1 MLFKKKLTEIHLHEV
16 SRKDWENVLDAL
28 FRNTIANS
36 VKGIGIICN
45 TSREHPGDGL
55 GIVQEE
61 LIYHIKQKRADEVRT
76 LLRKIDSNHFKKIF
90 ENYSDGNQKGL
101 DFYRIKNILKSE
113 IMVYPLMQGDEKYG
127 LLVFDYPIEDE
138 KTNKILNVIN
148 GVLKNPEIPSTL
160 PHETSEDE
168 KFVK

>member
-1 MLFKKKLTEIHLHEV
+1 MLFKKRSIEIHLHEV

-45 TSREHPGDGL
+45 TSRENPGDGE

-61 LIYHIKQKRADEVRT
+61 LIYHIKQKRNDEVKT
-76 LLRKIDSNHFKKIF
+76 KLKKIDFDHFKKIF
-90 ENYSDGNQKGL
+90 ENYTEGNQKGL
-101 DFYRIKNILKSE
+101 DFYRIKNILTNE
-113 IMVYPLMQGDEKYG
+113 IMVYLLMQRNEKYG

-138 KTNKILNVIN
+138 KTNKILKVIN
-148 GVLKNPEIPSTL
+148 GILKNQEIPST
-160 PHETSEDE
+160 PPPETSDDE
-168 KFVK
+168 

>member
-1 MLFKKKLTEIHLHEV
+1 MLFKKKSIEIHLHEV
-16 SRKDWENVLDAL
+16 SRRDWENVLDAL

-45 TSREHPGDGL
+45 TSREHNGDGE

-61 LIYHIKQKRADEVRT
+61 LIYHIKQKRADEVRIQ
-76 LLRKIDSNHFKKIF
+76 LKKIDFDHFKKIF
-90 ENYSDGNQKGL
+90 KNYAEGNQKGL
-101 DFYRIKNILKSE
+101 DFYRIKNILTNE
-113 IMVYPLMQGDEKYG
+113 IMVYPLMQRDEKYG

-148 GVLKNPEIPSTL
+148 GVLKNPEIPSTT
-160 PHETSEDE
+160 PPKNSDYE
-168 KFVK
+168 

>member
-1 MLFKKKLTEIHLHEV
+1 MLFKKKSIEIHLHEV
-16 SRKDWENVLDAL
+16 LRKDWENVLDAL

-45 TSREHPGDGL
+45 TSRGHPSDGE

-76 LLRKIDSNHFKKIF
+76 QLKKIDFDHFKKIF
-90 ENYSDGNQKGL
+90 ENYSEGNQKGL
-101 DFYRIKNILKSE
+101 DFYRIKNILANE
-113 IMVYPLMQGDEKYG
+113 IMVYPLMQRDEKYG

-138 KTNKILNVIN
+138 KTNKILKVIN
-148 GVLKNPEIPSTL
+148 GILKNPEIPSKT
-160 PHETSEDE
+160 PPETSDDE
-168 KFVK
+168 

>member
-1 MLFKKKLTEIHLHEV
+1 MLFKKKSIEIHLHEV
-16 SRKDWENVLDAL
+16 LRKDWENVLDAL

-45 TSREHPGDGL
+45 TSREHSGDGE

-61 LIYHIKQKRADEVRT
+61 LIYHIKQKRADEVKT
-76 LLRKIDSNHFKKIF
+76 KLKKIDFDHFKKIF
-90 ENYSDGNQKGL
+90 ENYTEGNQKGL
-101 DFYRIKNILKSE
+101 DFYRIKNILTNE
-113 IMVYPLMQGDEKYG
+113 IMVYTLMQRDEKYA

-148 GVLKNPEIPSTL
+148 GVLKNPEIPST
-160 PHETSEDE
+160 PPPKTSDDE
-168 KFVK
+168 

>member
-1 MLFKKKLTEIHLHEV
+1 MLFRNKSIEVNLHEV

-45 TSREHPGDGL
+45 TCREHTDDGEGL
-55 GIVQEE
+55 VQEE

-76 LLRKIDSNHFKKIF
+76 KLKKIDFDHFKKIF
-90 ENYSDGNQKGL
+90 KNYSEGDQKGL
-101 DFYRIKNILKSE
+101 DFYRIKNILANE
-113 IMVYPLMQGDEKYG
+113 IMVYPLIQRDKKFG

-138 KTNKILNVIN
+138 KTNKILKVIN
-148 GVLKNPEIPSTL
+148 GVLKNPEIPPT
-160 PHETSEDE
+160 PPPETSDVE
-168 KFVK
+168 

>member
-1 MLFKKKLTEIHLHEV
+1 MLFKKRSTEIHLHEV

-28 FRNTIANS
+28 FRNIIASS

-45 TSREHPGDGL
+45 TSREHPGDGE

-61 LIYHIKQKRADEVRT
+61 LIYHIKQKRVDEVRT
-76 LLRKIDSNHFKKIF
+76 LLKKIDFDHFKKIF

-101 DFYRIKNILKSE
+101 DFYRIKNILNNE
-113 IMVYPLMQGDEKYG
+113 IMVYPLMQRDEKYG

-138 KTNKILNVIN
+138 KTNKIVKIIN
-148 GVLKNPEIPSTL
+148 GVLKNPEIPST
-160 PHETSEDE
+160 PPSENYDDE
-168 KFVK
+168 